1 MSTNTYTNP
10 YYNPNSELCLEV
22 RQWLLDNP
30 TNDPEAAT
38 GHGLPTWNKGMK
50 GETEGWP
57 KGKPRSK
64 ETRKKISEKLKGQK
78 LTDETKKKMSIARKG
93 QVPWNA
99 GKAGTYES
107 GPRSEETRKKI
118 SKSLMGNVPWNKGKK
133 GSGTSNKTSFKKGN
147 VPWNKGMK
155 KESL

>member
-1 MSTNTYTNP
+1 MSTDI
-10 YYNPNSELCLEV
+10 YYNPNSPLHLEV
-22 RQWLLDNP
+22 RQWILDNP
-30 TNDPEAAT
+30 EDDPEPAT
-38 GHGLPTWNKGMK
+38 GHGLEPWNKGMK

-57 KGKPRSK
+57 KGKPRSE

-93 QVPWNA
+93 QMPWNT

-107 GPRSEETRKKI
+107 GP
-118 SKSLMGNVPWNKGKK
+118 NPNKV
-133 GSGTSNKTSFKKGN
+133 NHTSFKKGN